1 MMTVEQFEAE
11 LEKIDADGSAAITA
25 AKKKAE
31 DSLNLQQEISQ
42 GVNVLK
48 GHYAQK
54 IDQLITRFVAE
65 SEQEA
70 Q

>member
-11 LEKIDADGSAAITA
+11 LEKIDADGSAAIGA

-54 IDQLITRFVAE
+54 N
-65 SEQEA
+65 
-70 Q
+70 